1 MKNYL
6 KHFLAGIIFLLAYA
20 PTFVW
25 MWDRWF
31 ARDSYYSHG
40 ILVPFVSLFLIW
52 QRREELKKMKPAESG
67 VGLWLIILG
76 FLVHVFSSLFRVYF
90 LSGFSMLF
98 VLAGL
103 ILFFWGAGVFKKVAF
118 PVAFLVFM
126 IPLPLVVI
134 SNISFRLK
142 MFAAE
147 VGKII
152 LNQMGILAKREGSII
167 YMRHAQVV
175 VEDVCSG
182 LRSLISLTALGSI
195 FAYWMRGHIAKRLFL
210 FLTTIPIAIVT
221 NACRVILLSAISE
234 IWGPQYATGF
244 IHDLSGFMVFGLA
257 FILLY
262 SVGKL
267 LE

>member
-1 MKNYL
+1 M
-6 KHFLAGIIFLLAYA
+6 
-20 PTFVW
+20 
-25 MWDRWF
+25 
-31 ARDSYYSHG
+31 
-40 ILVPFVSLFLIW
+40 
-52 QRREELKKMKPAESG
+52 
-67 VGLWLIILG
+67 
-76 FLVHVFSSLFRVYF
+76 
-90 LSGFSMLF
+90 
-98 VLAGL
+98 
-103 ILFFWGAGVFKKVAF
+103 
-118 PVAFLVFM
+118 
-126 IPLPLVVI
+126 
-134 SNISFRLK
+134 
-142 MFAAE
+142 
-147 VGKII
+147 GKII